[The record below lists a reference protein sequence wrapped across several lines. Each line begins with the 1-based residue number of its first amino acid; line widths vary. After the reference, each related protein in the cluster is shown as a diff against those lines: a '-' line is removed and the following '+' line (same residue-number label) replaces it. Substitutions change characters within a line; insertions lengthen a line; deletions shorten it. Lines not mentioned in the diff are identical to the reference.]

1 MVLLKELL
9 PPSRKTG
16 AGKKLRV
23 FDFDDTLAKVD
34 SWVYIKQPNGKEKKL
49 DSAEYAVYK
58 LKPGETEDFRDFN
71 KMLRDPKIIK
81 KNVEMLRNQ
90 LDKARKA
97 SRGAR
102 KVTILTARALGY
114 PIRKFFKTLGMNVYI
129 VAVGSS
135 DPEKKADWIEAQV
148 KKGYTDVAFMDDSAK
163 NIRAVKRRLQ
173 KYPNVKLI
181 AKLVD

>member
-1 MVLLKELL
+1 MIRLRNLLEKRYT
-9 PPSRKTG
+9 S
-16 AGKKLRV
+16 GKKLRV

-34 SWVYIKQPNGKEKKL
+34 SWVYIKQPDGSEKKL

-71 KMLRDPKIIK
+71 KMLRSPKIIK
-81 KNVEMLRNQ
+81 HNVEMLRNQ

-129 VAVGSS
+129 PTMAVRELEKMPHEARHAESWCFLHRKVAGGRRKVTY
-135 DPEKKADWIEAQV
+135 QV
-148 KKGYTDVAFMDDSAK
+148 LSG
-163 NIRAVKRRLQ
+163 R
-173 KYPNVKLI
+173 
-181 AKLVD
+181 

>member
-1 MVLLKELL
+1 MIILKELL
-9 PPSRKTG
+9 PAGKPKK

-23 FDFDDTLAKVD
+23 FDFDDTLAKVN
-34 SWVYIKQPNGKEKKL
+34 SWVYIKTPGGKEKKL

-71 KMLRDPKIIK
+71 KLLRSPKLIKQNVKMLRK
-81 KNVEMLRNQ
+81 Q
-90 LDKARKA
+90 LAKASKA

-102 KVTILTARALGY
+102 KVTILTARALGF
-114 PIRKFFKTLGMNVYI
+114 PVRHFLKTIGLDAYI
-129 VAVGSS
+129 VPIGSS

-163 NIRAVKRRLQ
+163 NIKAVERRL
-173 KYPNVKLI
+173 KNYPDVKLI
-181 AKLVD
+181 ATLVD